1 LALFSQK
8 LPTGKK
14 PYVYRKF
21 LNINKLQ
28 RMIPRHKLQENM
40 MMKKNERMAHFSI
53 SGEEGFS
60 FLELMVV
67 VVILGILATYIAPRF
82 MGRTDDAKAVKAK
95 VDILSIETA
104 LKLYK
109 LDNGHYPTTEQGIA
123 ALVEKPSTEPVPLNW
138 KEKGYLEKARV
149 PKDPWGK
156 DYLYLSPGIH
166 DDYDLIS
173 YGADG
178 VPGGEGKNKDV
189 NSWDLD

>member
-1 LALFSQK
+1 
-8 LPTGKK
+8 
-14 PYVYRKF
+14 
-21 LNINKLQ
+21 
-28 RMIPRHKLQENM
+28 MRHT
-40 MMKKNERMAHFSI
+40 KNNSRYGILSEK
-53 SGEEGFS
+53 GFS

-95 VDILSIETA
+95 VDILAIETA

-109 LDNGHYPTTEQGIA
+109 LDNGDYPTTEQGLA

-149 PKDPWGK
+149 PVDPWGK
-156 DYLYLSPGIH
+156 EYLYLSPGVH

-178 VPGGEGKNKDV
+178 VQGGEGKNKDV

>member
-1 LALFSQK
+1 MK
-8 LPTGKK
+8 
-14 PYVYRKF
+14 YD
-21 LNINKLQ
+21 
-28 RMIPRHKLQENM
+28 EN
-40 MMKKNERMAHFSI
+40 N
-53 SGEEGFS
+53 SGYGILSEQGFS

-82 MGRTDDAKAVKAK
+82 MGRTDDARAVKAK

-109 LDNGHYPTTEQGIA
+109 LDNGNYPTTEQGLS

-149 PKDPWGK
+149 PTDPWGK
-156 DYLYLSPGIH
+156 EYLYLSPGVH

-178 VPGGEGKNKDV
+178 VQGGEGKNKDV